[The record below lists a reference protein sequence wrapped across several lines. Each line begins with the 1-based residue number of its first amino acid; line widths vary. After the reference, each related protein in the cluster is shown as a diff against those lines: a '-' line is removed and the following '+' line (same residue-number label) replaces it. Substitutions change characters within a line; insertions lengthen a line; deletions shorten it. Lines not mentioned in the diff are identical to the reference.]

1 MDILNLG
8 EFIELLSRDEEITQ
22 DEKKS
27 EQEFDNEVEF
37 TRALNELID
46 KVRKSADEDFFKCDK
61 ARKRAFLE
69 HGENYHSFIEA
80 RIKRPL
86 SVEETTVADIAF
98 ELAFI
103 NGWVAHKKYGGSDD
117 K

>member
-27 EQEFDNEVEF
+27 EQEFDNEEEF

-46 KVRKSADEDFFKCDK
+46 EVRKSADEEFFKCDK

-69 HGENYHSFIEA
+69 HGENYHSFIET

-103 NGWVAHKKYGGSDD
+103 NGWAAHKEYGGSDD